1 MACKIHDFYLML
13 FLMAVLYTSACAEEG
28 TEDETVS
35 VDRNSLS
42 SIRLPNDMSLP
53 ANMLQ
58 LVTAAGAL
66 VLGFIGV
73 AVVLS
78 LILPLFGVRFC
89 NLVGTCEHFTTT
101 AYSGTGMGHNYDAYS
116 TAGTYNQP
124 SLSYATNNFQ
134 KRSLEYVGPILK
146 ALSAAYD
153 KYAVPLIK
161 KKE

>member
-1 MACKIHDFYLML
+1 
-13 FLMAVLYTSACAEEG
+13 
-28 TEDETVS
+28 
-35 VDRNSLS
+35 
-42 SIRLPNDMSLP
+42 MSLP

-73 AVVLS
+73 AIVLS
-78 LILPLFGVRFC
+78 LILPFFGVRFC
-89 NLVGTCEHFTTT
+89 NLVGTCDHLGTT

-134 KRSLEYVGPILK
+134 KR
-146 ALSAAYD
+146 
-153 KYAVPLIK
+153 
-161 KKE
+161 

>member
-1 MACKIHDFYLML
+1 MIIFIIQHEPHFHFWVIFSVTEYWNIVVMPTMTLHKLCFLWCYLCL
-13 FLMAVLYTSACAEEG
+13 HCLYVL
-28 TEDETVS
+28 D
-35 VDRNSLS
+35 
-42 SIRLPNDMSLP
+42 DMSLP

-89 NLVGTCEHFTTT
+89 NLVGTCDHFTTT

-134 KRSLEYVGPILK
+134 KR
-146 ALSAAYD
+146 
-153 KYAVPLIK
+153 
-161 KKE
+161 

>member
-1 MACKIHDFYLML
+1 MNGLY
-13 FLMAVLYTSACAEEG
+13 VL
-28 TEDETVS
+28 D
-35 VDRNSLS
+35 
-42 SIRLPNDMSLP
+42 DMSLP

-89 NLVGTCEHFTTT
+89 HLVGTCDHFGTT
-101 AYSGTGMGHNYDAYS
+101 AYSGSGVGHNYDAYG

-124 SLSYATNNFQ
+124 SLSYANNNFQ
-134 KRSLEYVGPILK
+134 KR
-146 ALSAAYD
+146 
-153 KYAVPLIK
+153 
-161 KKE
+161 